1 MYIYQHIYVQ
11 YVFKFLYAYSW
22 HMHQHWQITETLSQ
36 QRLKCESCAQ
46 WVGIRSW
53 HGKPSP
59 KKAPARSWS
68 WRRQEHVAQ
77 QPPMFCRKIQR
88 SWGSPCRGLSDMWS
102 KYQIS
107 INGKHFGF
115 ISFIIIIWHH
125 WYRQPQQPLWQSSAG
140 HTRLLLNS
148 KAPVDTLFGAR
159 SHWKWE
165 IRKSRR
171 FHGAYLRKPKKG
183 CQRTFW

>member
-1 MYIYQHIYVQ
+1 
-11 YVFKFLYAYSW
+11 
-22 HMHQHWQITETLSQ
+22 MHQHWQITETLSQ

-77 QPPMFCRKIQR
+77 QPPIFCRKIQR
-88 SWGSPCRGLSDMWS
+88 SWGSPWRGLSDMWS

-115 ISFIIIIWHH
+115 ISFIIIFWHNLASPTSTTLEAIFGGSH
-125 WYRQPQQPLWQSSAG
+125 QTSSRTQK
-140 HTRLLLNS
+140 HRSTHYL
-148 KAPVDTLFGAR
+148 VQGAI
-159 SHWKWE
+159 E
-165 IRKSRR
+165 NGR
-171 FHGAYLRKPKKG
+171 FANPDVSMV
-183 CQRTFW
+183 RT

>member
-1 MYIYQHIYVQ
+1 MTLSLILWNTFTYNNSNSVTCCIHQSGPKIILLWIMMIYHWYINKYIMYTSVYCIL
-11 YVFKFLYAYSW
+11 YVFKLLYAYSW

-77 QPPMFCRKIQR
+77 QPPIFCRKIQR
-88 SWGSPCRGLSDMWS
+88 SWGSSWRGLSDMWS
-102 KYQIS
+102 KYQI
-107 INGKHFGF
+107 K
-115 ISFIIIIWHH
+115 
-125 WYRQPQQPLWQSSAG
+125 
-140 HTRLLLNS
+140 
-148 KAPVDTLFGAR
+148 
-159 SHWKWE
+159 KW
-165 IRKSRR
+165 
-171 FHGAYLRKPKKG
+171 
-183 CQRTFW
+183 

>member
-1 MYIYQHIYVQ
+1 MYIYQQIYVQ
-11 YVFKFLYAYSW
+11 YVFKLLFAYSW

-36 QRLKCESCAQ
+36 QRLKCECAQ

-77 QPPMFCRKIQR
+77 QPPIFCRKIQR
-88 SWGSPCRGLSDMWS
+88 SWGSPWRGLSDMWS
-102 KYQIS
+102 KYQML
-107 INGKHFGF
+107 INDKHFRF
-115 ISFIIIIWHH
+115 ISFINYHYLTHLAPATSIT
-125 WYRQPQQPLWQSSAG
+125 LWQSSAG

-171 FHGAYLRKPKKG
+171 FHGANKG
-183 CQRTFW
+183 SQK

>member
-77 QPPMFCRKIQR
+77 QPPMFAAKFKD
-88 SWGSPCRGLSDMWS
+88 LE
-102 KYQIS
+102 
-107 INGKHFGF
+107 
-115 ISFIIIIWHH
+115 
-125 WYRQPQQPLWQSSAG
+125 
-140 HTRLLLNS
+140 
-148 KAPVDTLFGAR
+148 GA
-159 SHWKWE
+159 HVE
-165 IRKSRR
+165 V
-171 FHGAYLRKPKKG
+171 
-183 CQRTFW
+183 